1 MLRIVLV
8 DDENTALKGICY
20 ILKKFCPQYQV
31 VGAFED
37 GWEALDCIQ
46 KNEVDVVIT
55 DMKMDT
61 IQGIDLI
68 DKLKEM
74 KPEIRV
80 VALSAYSDFEYEIG
94 RAHV

>member
-46 KNEVDVVIT
+46 KNEVDVVWHNAI
-55 DMKMDT
+55 
-61 IQGIDLI
+61 LI
-68 DKLKEM
+68 NHH
-74 KPEIRV
+74 IAVNRT
-80 VALSAYSDFEYEIG
+80 
-94 RAHV
+94 